1 VAASA
6 RRDFKL
12 ARALQSGL
20 PIMNKTDCFGFLTT
34 ILAIAASACSA
45 PQTRAVATA
54 DATVECAGGTVQS
67 EADAARYAGCE
78 AVVGDLRI
86 AQSNLTDV
94 SAFKSLRS
102 VSGRLVVADNKRLIS
117 LAGLKR
123 VERAGSVE
131 IRNNPVLAG
140 FPGLLPELQQV
151 DEQLVLRANRGLS
164 AREVRDVLERVEVR
178 TEHVTINEATSRNR
192 IN

>member
-1 VAASA
+1 VSG
-6 RRDFKL
+6 DFEL
-12 ARALQSGL
+12 ARALQSGI
-20 PIMNKTDCFGFLTT
+20 PIMNKTHSLGLLTT

-45 PQTRAVATA
+45 PQTSLLTAA
-54 DATVECAGGTVQS
+54 DATIECAGGTVQS

-86 AQSNLTDV
+86 TGSSLTDV

-102 VSGRLVVADNKRLIS
+102 VSGSLVVAGNERLIS
-117 LAGLKR
+117 LAGLKH

-140 FPGLLPELQQV
+140 YPGLLPELQQV
-151 DEQLVLRANRGLS
+151 DVQLVLRKNRGLS
-164 AREVRDVLERVEVR
+164 AREVGDVLDRVEVR
-178 TEHVTINEATSRNR
+178 REQVTINDTTARSRVN
-192 IN
+192 